1 MGEVGVVKIVK
12 VVVIAGVVVRLVVL
26 ALVVMVS
33 LAGGIMPAFILVLMQ
48 TNRLR
53 AGKRH

>member
-1 MGEVGVVKIVK
+1 MGVVKIVK

>member
-33 LAGGIMPAFILVLMQ
+33 LARGIMPAFILVLMQ
-48 TNRLR
+48 TCPQN
-53 AGKRH
+53 